1 MIRALSDW
9 WHSVTH
15 RTIEEPLIEMT
26 GKIELQSEYGST
38 VVIRL
43 DDGRDMATYRIPILD
58 GLKIGDTIRIEFTKI
73 IE

>member
-1 MIRALSDW
+1 MIRALSAW

-26 GKIELQSEYGST
+26 GKIEFQSENGST
-38 VVIRL
+38 VVFRL
-43 DDGRDMATYRIPILD
+43 DDGRDMGYQIPLVE
-58 GLKIGDTIRIEFTKI
+58 GLKLGDTIRIEFTKI